1 VFGDSNTIEYMNKLS
16 TEQTNHIPTN
26 PLLRPLDVEYSP
38 EHSLA
43 PSTLPTS
50 PFSVCGADITI
61 DHSPDPSSNPDSIDI
76 STYTAAAVRCL
87 QDAEKRKFTRMGGGT
102 VTSDTI
108 PREEVLR
115 TLQAN
120 NVLLQIWAIC
130 PHGSMGPMMRRFF
143 LNDQP
148 LSALQFGPTHLQA
161 ANMYRLSSLHPGLT
175 GILPLAD
182 ARWKRTRQLH
192 EKFYGHPN

>member
-1 VFGDSNTIEYMNKLS
+1 
-16 TEQTNHIPTN
+16 
-26 PLLRPLDVEYSP
+26 
-38 EHSLA
+38 
-43 PSTLPTS
+43 
-50 PFSVCGADITI
+50 
-61 DHSPDPSSNPDSIDI
+61 
-76 STYTAAAVRCL
+76 
-87 QDAEKRKFTRMGGGT
+87 MGGGT

-108 PREEVLR
+108 TREEVLR

-143 LNDQP
+143 LNAQP
-148 LSALQFGPTHLQA
+148 HSPLQFGPTHPQA

-182 ARWKRTRQLH
+182 ATWKRTRQPH
-192 EKFYGHPN
+192 EKFYGHSYTAPTPSTFFLQQFGLACTNTKAFAIHLRRKPSNAPRPQNSTPGPNRAPPGLSNPYSTTPPGI